1 MGDEMKESDRE
12 FIFSAMSR
20 VCQTL
25 ISEAEVLCELIDDG
39 DFDSVSRH
47 ISSLE
52 DEADNIKHDV
62 QYYLQDN
69 RLFRDAEALMLYE
82 VLTSVENCTDLIEDI
97 SKTFTRLNVTVIK
110 DNIVSSFMSAGTGAV
125 KMAELINSIHHM
137 NKVDTPVKDLIEL
150 DHYSVEY
157 KRIYDLNMKK
167 LYVDGNDPLDV
178 MRWTAVY
185 DVFKELFTGYETV
198 AECCGKYCI
207 LGD

>member
-1 MGDEMKESDRE
+1 MKESDRE

-20 VCQTL
+20 ECHTL
-25 ISEAEVLCELIDDG
+25 LSEAAVLCELIDAG

-157 KRIYDLNMKK
+157 KRIYDINMKK

-207 LGD
+207 LGG

>member
-1 MGDEMKESDRE
+1 MKETDRE
-12 FIFSAMSR
+12 FIFASMSR
-20 VCQTL
+20 ICQSL

-47 ISSLE
+47 VSSLE
-52 DEADNIKHDV
+52 NEADNIKHDV

-69 RLFRDAEALMLYE
+69 KLIRDTEAMMLYE
-82 VLTSVENCTDLIEDI
+82 VLMSIENCTDLVEDI
-97 SKTFTRLNVTVIK
+97 SDTFTRLNITELK
-110 DNIVSSFMSAGTGAV
+110 DSIISSFMSVGTGAV

-137 NKVDTPVKDLIEL
+137 NKIDTPIKDLIEL

-178 MRWTAVY
+178 MRWTSVY